1 MMNAQ
6 VWGQMFLLFGYVI
19 VGYSCNKLHIFDERT
34 NGKLSGFLL
43 RVAMPATILASAF
56 SQDGMQ
62 GGVILRALLVT
73 VGIYLLLPAVSK
85 ILARVFHWESTVELM
100 LTYSNQIFM
109 GLPIVRSM
117 YGESSIIYVV
127 IFVMV
132 FNVWIYTSGILT
144 LHGKMTETK
153 SLVSKMINPGIVAAL
168 LSVFIIFLDLPAPGL
183 AVDLLAGVGSV
194 TTPLAMMV
202 IGSNV
207 AQVDLR
213 QVLIRKDLYGIAVC
227 KLIVFPMMVRGV
239 SLLIM
244 GPGMYTNVATVLA
257 AMPTAGN
264 VTMLCSEYDGNA
276 SLAAQGTCI
285 CTVLSAVT
293 LPILLSLLG

>member
-1 MMNAQ
+1 MNAQ
-6 VWGQMFLLFGYVI
+6 VWTQMFLLFGYVI
-19 VGYSCNKLHIFDERT
+19 VGYACNKLKIFDEMT
-34 NGKLSGFLL
+34 NTKLSGFLVK
-43 RVAMPATILASAF
+43 VAMPATVLASAF
-56 SQDGMQ
+56 GQTGLEL
-62 GGVILRALLVT
+62 GVILRALLMT
-73 VGIYLLLPAVSK
+73 VGMYVLLPSVSK
-85 ILARVFHWESTVELM
+85 LLARLFQWEPTVELM
-100 LTYSNQIFM
+100 LTYSNLMFM

-117 YGESSIIYVV
+117 YGESAVIYVV

-144 LHGKMTETK
+144 LQGKMTEPK
-153 SLVSKMINPGIVAAL
+153 AMIRKMLNPGIVAAL
-168 LSVFIIFLDLPAPGL
+168 LSVLIIFMHISAPTPI
-183 AVDLLAGVGSV
+183 VDLLTGVGSV

-213 QVLIRKDLYGIAVC
+213 QVLTRKDLYGIAVC
-227 KLIVFPMMVRGV
+227 KLILFPLMVREV
-239 SLLIM
+239 SLLLM
-244 GPGMYTNVATVLA
+244 GPGAYTNVATVLA

-264 VTMLCSEYDGNA
+264 VTMLCAEYDGNT

-285 CTVLSAVT
+285 CTVLSAIT

>member
-1 MMNAQ
+1 MNAQ
-6 VWGQMFLLFGYVI
+6 VWSQMFLLFGYVI
-19 VGYSCNKLHIFDERT
+19 VGYVCNKLHIFDEQT
-34 NGKLSGFLL
+34 NAKLSGFLL
-43 RVAMPATILASAF
+43 KIAMPATILASAF
-56 SQDGMQ
+56 GQDGMQ
-62 GGVILRALLVT
+62 VSVILQALLMT
-73 VGIYLLLPAVSK
+73 VGMYLLMPLVSK
-85 ILARVFHWESTVELM
+85 LLARIFHWESTVELM

-117 YGESSIIYVV
+117 YGESAVIYVV

-144 LHGKMTETK
+144 LHGTLTEPKTMIR
-153 SLVSKMINPGIVAAL
+153 KMINPGIVAAL
-168 LSVFIIFLDLPAPGL
+168 LSVVIIFTDMPAPTL

-213 QVLIRKDLYGIAVC
+213 QVLTRRDLYGIAVC
-227 KLIVFPMMVRGV
+227 KLILFPVMVRGV
-239 SLLIM
+239 SLLLM

-264 VTMLCSEYDGNA
+264 VTMLCSEYDGNT

-285 CTVLSAVT
+285 CTVLSAFT

>member
-1 MMNAQ
+1 
-6 VWGQMFLLFGYVI
+6 
-19 VGYSCNKLHIFDERT
+19 
-34 NGKLSGFLL
+34 
-43 RVAMPATILASAF
+43 
-56 SQDGMQ
+56 
-62 GGVILRALLVT
+62 
-73 VGIYLLLPAVSK
+73 
-85 ILARVFHWESTVELM
+85 
-100 LTYSNQIFM
+100 
-109 GLPIVRSM
+109 M
-117 YGESSIIYVV
+117 YGESAVIYVV

-132 FNVWIYTSGILT
+132 FNVWIYTSGIMT
-144 LHGKMTETK
+144 LHGKMTEPK
-153 SLVSKMINPGIVAAL
+153 SMIRKMINPGIVAAL
-168 LSVFIIFLDLPAPGL
+168 LSVFIIFLDLPAPKM

-213 QVLIRKDLYGIAVC
+213 QVLVRKDLYGIAVC
-227 KLIVFPMMVRGV
+227 KLVLFPLMVRGV

-264 VTMLCSEYDGNA
+264 VTMLCSEYDGNT

-293 LPILLSLLG
+293 LPILLSLFG